1 MCGMNKVRDMAY
13 IAMMVAVIAVCAW
26 IAVAD
31 GGAVY
36 AADVRGV
43 RNAAAARR
51 QAGRACDCVYLLL
64 GAAGVPVFS
73 AFRGGIG
80 ALLGVTGGY
89 LWGFLLTAFI
99 YWLFE
104 ALFEGRADRGIKR
117 VVWQCAALIIGLITC
132 YAAGTAWFMYA
143 YASGGKAITLA
154 VALSSC
160 VLPFVLPDLVKLAVA
175 VVVSRRVE
183 VLLTKKEK

>member
-1 MCGMNKVRDMAY
+1 MNKARDMAY
-13 IAMMVAVIAVCAW
+13 IALMVAVIVVCAW
-26 IAVAD
+26 IAVPTVVPFTLQTFAVFATLLLL
-31 GGAVY
+31 GGK
-36 AADVRGV
+36 RG
-43 RNAAAARR
+43 AFAIA
-51 QAGRACDCVYLLL
+51 VYLLL

-80 ALLGVTGGY
+80 ALLGATGGY
-89 LWGFLLTAFI
+89 LFGFLFTAFI

-104 ALFEGRADRGIKR
+104 ALFEWRADSGIKR
-117 VVWQCAALIIGLITC
+117 VAWQCAALIIGLIAC

-154 VALSSC
+154 AALSSC
-160 VLPFVLPDLVKLAVA
+160 VLPFVLPDLAKLAVA

-183 VLLTKKEK
+183 AFMWKKGK